1 MLASRAAAQITRRG
15 AFAVRRVGV
24 AQPRRTA
31 SAAASSHTPA
41 DSLVDS
47 SKVMVKN
54 DQWGGA
60 GAYATVAIESG
71 EVVEKGIVRV
81 LTNVDGNE
89 NPYVFTWSDE
99 RPCTTWAIGSG
110 CSTFYNTAEEAESN
124 THMERNFVDNT
135 FVITATKDIPAGGEL
150 LHLYKSKGWRTCFAE
165 LN

>member
-1 MLASRAAAQITRRG
+1 MLARRAAANFTRRN
-15 AFAVRRVGV
+15 AFALCRVGV
-24 AQPRRTA
+24 AQPRTA
-31 SAAASSHTPA
+31 SASSFTPA

-47 SKVMVKN
+47 HKVFVKQ

-60 GAYATVAIESG
+60 GAYAAVAIKSG

-89 NPYVFTWSDE
+89 NPYVFTWSDD

-110 CSTFYNTAEEAESN
+110 CSTFYNTAEAAASN
-124 THMERNFVDNT
+124 THMTRDFKNNS
-135 FVITATKDIPAGGEL
+135 FVITATKDIPAGAEL
-150 LHLYKSKGWRTCFAE
+150 VHEYKSKGWRTCFAE